1 MRLAAARF
9 AWPSPVLITRFI
21 KVDAVSVINRL
32 LRQQLVREAEGY
44 LDLALVFGEQWTL
57 PPAIRDRLAQR
68 SLAVVDHLG
77 DSATFSPQVQLIKG
91 QALRTMERFKEA
103 LEPLSAAAQ
112 SDPQNI
118 DTWLALGWCH
128 KRTGRL
134 DLAIESLEEALDLE
148 PGSALVNYNLACYWS
163 LARNKRHALAY
174 LSQALS
180 LDSSFRNLIDAERD
194 FDSLRGDADFQA
206 LTSITV

>member
-1 MRLAAARF
+1 
-9 AWPSPVLITRFI
+9 
-21 KVDAVSVINRL
+21 
-32 LRQQLVREAEGY
+32 
-44 LDLALVFGEQWTL
+44 
-57 PPAIRDRLAQR
+57 LAQR
-68 SLAVVDHLG
+68 TLAVVDHLG
-77 DSATFSPQVQLIKG
+77 ENATVSPQIQLIKG

-103 LEPLSAAAQ
+103 LEPLSAAAE

-134 DLAIESLEEALDLE
+134 DLAIEALEEALDLQ

-163 LARNKRHALAY
+163 LARNKRQALEY

-180 LDSSFRNLIDAERD
+180 LDNGFRNLIDGERD
-194 FDSLRGDADFQA
+194 FDPLRNDPDFQA
-206 LTSITV
+206 VTSISV

>member
-1 MRLAAARF
+1 MSA
-9 AWPSPVLITRFI
+9 
-21 KVDAVSVINRL
+21 INRM

-68 SLAVVDHLG
+68 TLAVVDHLG
-77 DSATFSPQVQLIKG
+77 ENATISPQIQLIKG
-91 QALRTMERFKEA
+91 QALRTMERYKEA
-103 LEPLSAAAQ
+103 LEPLAAAAE

-134 DLAIESLEEALDLE
+134 DLAIEALEEALDLQ

-163 LARNKRHALAY
+163 LARNKRQTLEY
-174 LSQALS
+174 LSQAIS
-180 LDSSFRNLIDAERD
+180 LDSSFRNLVDGERD
-194 FDSLRGDADFQA
+194 FDPLRNDPDFQA
-206 LTSITV
+206 VTSISV